1 MATTAGLTGTLSGSS
16 LAFSG
21 WLSAVQAAL
30 PAGQTPYPADS
41 EFEGTDTLHFA
52 ASSTEAAAVGS
63 DTSLAASQTATLTVT
78 GVADTPVLG
87 TAADHTLAENAA
99 VGLTGLSVSPADPS
113 ANDAADT
120 YNVTLSVAHGTLSM
134 ATTAGLTGTLSGS
147 SLAFSGSLSA
157 VQAALADGQITYTAD
172 SEFEGTDTLH
182 FAASRT
188 EAAAVG
194 SDTSLAASQT
204 ATLTVTGVADTPV
217 LGTAADHTLADITA
231 VAPTG
236 LNAPPPPPTPT
247 DAADTYN

>member
-30 PAGQTPYPADS
+30 ADNNITYTATP
-41 EFEGTDTLHFA
+41 EFEGTDTLHFS
-52 ASSTEAAAVGS
+52 ASSTEEAAVGS
-63 DTSLAASQTATLTVT
+63 NTSLPVSQTATLTVT

-120 YNVTLSVAHGTLSM
+120 YNVTLSVGHGTLSM
-134 ATTAGLTGTLSGS
+134 ATTAGLTGTLSGN

-157 VQAALADGQITYTAD
+157 VQAALADNNITYTATP
-172 SEFEGTDTLH
+172 EFEGTDTLH
-182 FAASRT
+182 FSSCST

-194 SDTSLAASQT
+194 STPSLPVT
-204 ATLTVTGVADTPV
+204 LPATLTVTGVADTPV
-217 LGTAADHTLADITA
+217 LGTAADH
-231 VAPTG
+231 
-236 LNAPPPPPTPT
+236 
-247 DAADTYN
+247 